1 VKSTLTSGFDLALV
15 EEPDGLLEKLLLR
28 TGVVATLETFVL
40 FVVAD
45 PLHHYAPPKCPEINR
60 ERGAGSKPCS
70 FDKRLHLAARL

>member
-1 VKSTLTSGFDLALV
+1 MSVMAIL
-15 EEPDGLLEKLLLR
+15 EP
-28 TGVVATLETFVL
+28 FVP

-45 PLHHYAPPKCPEINR
+45 PLHHYAPPECPEINR